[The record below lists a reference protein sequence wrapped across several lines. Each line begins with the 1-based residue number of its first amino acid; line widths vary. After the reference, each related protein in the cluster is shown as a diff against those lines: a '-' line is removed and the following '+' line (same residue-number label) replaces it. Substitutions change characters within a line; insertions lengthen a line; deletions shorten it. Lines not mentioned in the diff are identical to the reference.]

1 MKTKLI
7 DILAFVL
14 LVVPLLAACGTPATA
29 QQQPPTPTPLPS
41 EPALERP
48 TYTVQRGTI
57 ERLLDVN
64 GRVTPIDLVRLGFRR
79 AGRVASVSVKQG
91 QAVKAGDVLAEL
103 EQADKIAALRL
114 AEDNLAQ
121 AQRDLASARQQHAD
135 EVRQAEMDLQEAQ
148 EDLARL
154 LPGGADDPTHTAQR
168 ELEKAQQD
176 ADTGNATASE
186 AKTNAEHDMLLKTE
200 ALQDAQQAYSTA
212 KWDNDWVQ
220 NYGTH
225 PTEMETDPLSGR
237 QRHRKLTDRE
247 KEQFKTALTTAE
259 RNLREAERNLALAQ
273 RVLDQKRQDEIVA
286 NHNSEQDVQD
296 KQAAFDQLLHGQGN
310 AAVIAARRSVE
321 HKRLA
326 LQQARQGTFNSALTA
341 VETAERTLES
351 ARRDVTDG
359 QVIAPQNGQVL
370 SLAIG
375 EGDTAEAYASV
386 VEIADP
392 TKLEVAAE
400 LSGDQMRQLQ
410 QGQPA
415 AVSLLSRPDVIMPG
429 VIRLMPAP
437 YGSGGSGA
445 VQEQDR
451 TTRFTVTDTKG
462 QQLAPG
468 AVVKIRIVLERKQNV
483 LWLPPDAVRAFEGR
497 RFVVVREGE
506 RERRVTVKI
515 GIETDDQVEIL
526 EGVKAGDVIVGQ

>member
-7 DILAFVL
+7 GILAFVL

-64 GRVTPIDLVRLGFRR
+64 GRVTPIDLVRLTFRR
-79 AGRVASVSVKQG
+79 AGRVDKVSVKQG
-91 QAVKAGDVLAEL
+91 DAVKAGDVLAEL
-103 EQADKIAALRL
+103 EQDDKLAALRL
-114 AEDNLAQ
+114 AEDGLAQ
-121 AQRDLASARQQHAD
+121 AQRDLASAQQQHAD
-135 EVRQAEMDLQEAQ
+135 EVRQAELDLHEAQ
-148 EDLARL
+148 EDLVRL
-154 LPGGADDPTHTAQR
+154 LPGGEDDPTHKAQR
-168 ELEKAQQD
+168 DLEQAQQD
-176 ADTGNATASE
+176 AGTGSATASE
-186 AKTNAEHDMLLKTE
+186 AKTNAEHDVLLKAE

-212 KWDNDWVQ
+212 RWDNDWVQ

-225 PTEMETDPLSGR
+225 PTEMETDPRTGR

-259 RNLREAERNLALAQ
+259 RNLREAEHNLALAQ
-273 RVLDQKRQDEIVA
+273 RVFDQKRHDEIVA

-296 KQAAFDQLLHGQGN
+296 KQAALDQLLQGQGN
-310 AAVIAARRSVE
+310 AALIAARRSVE

-341 VETAERTLES
+341 VETAKRALEN

-375 EGDTAEAYASV
+375 EGDTADAYASV

-392 TKLEVAAE
+392 TKLEVASE

-415 AVSLLSRPDVIMPG
+415 AVSLLSRPDVIMPA
-429 VIRLMPAP
+429 VIRMMPAP

-462 QQLAPG
+462 QELAPG
-468 AVVKIRIVLERKQNV
+468 AVVKIRIVLERKENV

-506 RERRVTVKI
+506 RERRVTVKV
-515 GIETDDQVEIL
+515 GIETEDRLEIL
-526 EGVKAGDVIVGQ
+526 EGVKEGDVIVGQ